1 MHDMDRKNCHLKEM
15 MAQKESYYQN
25 IIDNLQE
32 RVAEQAETI
41 RTHASTI
48 KAFITRL
55 IPYLL
60 FSFDFIHT
68 QNRTLAI
75 QGTIL
80 GIPSL
85 KNISLEVI

>member
-1 MHDMDRKNCHLKEM
+1 MHDMEKENLHLKEM
-15 MAQKESYYQN
+15 MEQKESYYTNLMEKTQI

-55 IPYLL
+55 IP
-60 FSFDFIHT
+60 S
-68 QNRTLAI
+68 
-75 QGTIL
+75 
-80 GIPSL
+80 
-85 KNISLEVI
+85 